1 MPFAVEVLEE
11 DRLIRARW
19 YGESNSDEARA
30 AVAVIKSEVK
40 AHPVEGVLLDFRDVR
55 KLTPDEASDVGTEF
69 AHFLGRRRLA
79 IVTSSPAQGPLAQMI
94 AQHAEPGG
102 VGIDV
107 FRDERDAL
115 NWLHSPDLD

>member
-1 MPFAVEVLEE
+1 MPFAVELLEE

-30 AVAVIKSEVK
+30 AVAAIKSEVK

-55 KLTPDEASDVGTEF
+55 KLTPDEVSDVGTEF
-69 AHFLGRRRLA
+69 GHFLGRRRLA
-79 IVTSSPAQGPLAQMI
+79 IVTNSPAQPLAEKI
-94 AQHAEPGG
+94 AEHAEPGG

-107 FRDERDAL
+107 FRDERAAL
-115 NWLHSPDLD
+115 NWLHSPDLG